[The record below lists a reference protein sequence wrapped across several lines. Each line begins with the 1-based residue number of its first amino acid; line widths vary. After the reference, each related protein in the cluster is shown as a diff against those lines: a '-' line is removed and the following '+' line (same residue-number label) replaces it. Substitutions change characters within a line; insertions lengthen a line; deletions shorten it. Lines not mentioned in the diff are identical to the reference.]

1 MEAKLD
7 IAKDYEY
14 IKTQVHYLDNFAKK
28 VEMECSNYFG
38 SKNYWG
44 GIPLDAPI
52 YPHIDKW
59 VSNYQKLHKH
69 IWQQSYEAEVMELVA
84 TLHEIKFIKPSLTS
98 EDLKSFSVWKK
109 VLYFLLPPFRWN
121 YNKKKVKEVK
131 AKLNEFKQTMANAKK
146 FVIRLEGHY
155 FYS

>member
-44 GIPLDAPI
+44 GIPVDAPI

-131 AKLNEFKQTMANAKK
+131 AKLNEFKQTMENAKK

>member
-28 VEMECSNYFG
+28 VEIECSNYFG

-131 AKLNEFKQTMANAKK
+131 AKLNEFKQTMENAKK

>member
-1 MEAKLD
+1 M
-7 IAKDYEY
+7 I
-14 IKTQVHYLDNFAKK
+14 
-28 VEMECSNYFG
+28 NYFG

-98 EDLKSFSVWKK
+98 EDLKSFSVWIK

-131 AKLNEFKQTMANAKK
+131 AKLNEFKQNMENAKK

>member
-98 EDLKSFSVWKK
+98 EDLKSFPVWKK
-109 VLYFLLPPFRWN
+109 ALYFFLPPFRWN

-131 AKLNEFKQTMANAKK
+131 AKLNEFKQTMENAKK

>member
-131 AKLNEFKQTMANAKK
+131 AKLNEFKQTMENAKK

>member
-7 IAKDYEY
+7 IAKDFEY
-14 IKTQVHYLDNFAKK
+14 IKTQVFYLENFSKK
-28 VEMECSNYFG
+28 VEIECRNYFG
-38 SKNYWG
+38 SKNYWS

-59 VSNYQKLHKH
+59 VSNYQKLHSH
-69 IWQQSYEAEVMELVA
+69 IWQQSYEPEVMELVA
-84 TLHEIKFIKPSLTS
+84 TLHEIKFAKPSLTS
-98 EDLKSFSVWKK
+98 EDLKSFPVWKK

-121 YNKKKVKEVK
+121 INKKKVKEVK
-131 AKLNEFKQTMANAKK
+131 AKLNEFKQTIENAKK

>member
-7 IAKDYEY
+7 IAKDFEY
-14 IKTQVHYLDNFAKK
+14 IKTQVFYLENFSKK
-28 VEMECSNYFG
+28 VEIECSNYFG
-38 SKNYWG
+38 TKNYWS

-69 IWQQSYEAEVMELVA
+69 IWQQSYEPEVMELVA
-84 TLHEIKFIKPSLTS
+84 TLHEIKFSRPTLTS
-98 EDLKSFSVWKK
+98 EDLLSFPMWKK
-109 VLYFLLPPFRWN
+109 ALYYLLPPFRWN
-121 YNKKKVKEVK
+121 YNKKKVKEIK
-131 AKLNEFKQTMANAKK
+131 NKLSEFKQTIENAKK

>member
-109 VLYFLLPPFRWN
+109 VFYFLLPPFRWN